1 MGGKYLIVLD
11 DGHGIETSGKRTPPL
26 SKDLY
31 IDGKL
36 VRKKG
41 EVIKENECNEAVY
54 KYLEI
59 ALKRCGFDVL

>member
-11 DGHGIETSGKRTPPL
+11 DGHRMENPGKRTPPL

-41 EVIKENECNEAVY
+41 EVIKENEFNEAVY

>member
-1 MGGKYLIVLD
+1 MGGKYLIALY
-11 DGHGIETSGKRTPPL
+11 DGHGMGTPGKRTPPL
-26 SKDLY
+26 SKDSIY
-31 IDGKL
+31 RWRVSK
-36 VRKKG
+36 KKG